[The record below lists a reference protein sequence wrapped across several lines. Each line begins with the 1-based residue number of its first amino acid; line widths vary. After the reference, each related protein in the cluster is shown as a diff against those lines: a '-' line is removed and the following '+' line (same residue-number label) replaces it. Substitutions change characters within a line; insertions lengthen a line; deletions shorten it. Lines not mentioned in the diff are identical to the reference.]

1 MLFWIRHKNLL
12 PIHAFIE
19 TVTVEDLMREDAIDT
34 VIGEDITFRGSLV
47 YSNTLKINGNF
58 KGTIQSSGKLIIGN
72 SGEVEAD
79 LDVGTLIVEG
89 KLKGN
94 VNAKEK
100 IELKKPSELIGDI
113 QSPILEVESG
123 SRFLGNCSM

>member
-1 MLFWIRHKNLL
+1 
-12 PIHAFIE
+12 
-19 TVTVEDLMREDAIDT
+19 MREDSIDT
-34 VIGEDITFRGSLV
+34 VIGEDISFRGSLV

-58 KGTIQSSGKLIIGN
+58 KGTIQTTGKLIIG
-72 SGEVEAD
+72 STGEVEAD
-79 LDVGTLIVEG
+79 LDIGTLVVEG

-94 VNAKEK
+94 VTAKEK

-113 QSPILEVESG
+113 QSPTLEVESG

>member
-1 MLFWIRHKNLL
+1 MSN
-12 PIHAFIE
+12 E
-19 TVTVEDLMREDAIDT
+19 SIDT
-34 VIGEDITFRGSLV
+34 VIGEDISFRGSLI

-58 KGTIQSSGKLIIGN
+58 KGTIQTTGKLIIGE

-79 LDVGTLIVEG
+79 LEVGVLLVEG
-89 KLKGN
+89 KVKGN

-113 QSPILEVESG
+113 KTPTLEVQSG
-123 SRFLGNCSM
+123 SKFLGNCSM

>member
-1 MLFWIRHKNLL
+1 
-12 PIHAFIE
+12 
-19 TVTVEDLMREDAIDT
+19 MREDSIDT
-34 VIGEDITFRGSLV
+34 VIGEDISFRGSLV

-58 KGTIQSSGKLIIGN
+58 KGTIQSSGTLIIGS
-72 SGEVEAD
+72 SGDVEAD
-79 LDVGTLIVEG
+79 LDVGTLVVEG

-94 VNAKEK
+94 VDAKDK

-113 QSPILEVESG
+113 KSPMLEVENG

>member
-1 MLFWIRHKNLL
+1 
-12 PIHAFIE
+12 
-19 TVTVEDLMREDAIDT
+19 MREDAIDT

-79 LDVGTLIVEG
+79 LDVGTLVVEG

-94 VNAKEK
+94 VVAKEK

>member
-1 MLFWIRHKNLL
+1 
-12 PIHAFIE
+12 
-19 TVTVEDLMREDAIDT
+19 MREESIDT
-34 VIGEDITFRGSLV
+34 VIGEDISFRGSLV

-58 KGTIQSSGKLIIGN
+58 KGTIQTSGTLIIGGT
-72 SGEVEAD
+72 GEVEAD
-79 LDVGTLIVEG
+79 LDVGTLVVVG

-113 QSPILEVESG
+113 QTPALEVENG
-123 SRFLGNCSM
+123 SKFLGSCSM